1 MIYFIIW
8 CPHVKARI
16 SRYFESAA
24 VFLICGCSYL
34 LDDKSFRVKLLFSR
48 LRKPKRS
55 FHRFI
60 DKFPNFIAIL
70 RARVHEAI
78 RVESKTV
85 NLEFIDRLPAK
96 LKRNLLFIVPLLYS
110 KKFWTFVWIQRTRNI
125 IYAHV
130 IVRASA
136 SSARRQARAKEVIMK
151 QQLLLKPCLEDC
163 PFYYPCMFV
172 LEWTEKK
179 KQSARLRVTVPFNW
193 RSKITPVRD
202 QPKHRWNLRQLIK
215 GSWFFFLWWTNGG
228 WKQRRCKVPLWTS
241 EVVPASGTS
250 VTFWETADR
259 RR

>member
-96 LKRNLLFIVPLLYS
+96 LKRNLLFIVPSSLLEEILNVCLNSANAQYNLCS
-110 KKFWTFVWIQRTRNI
+110 RYRESERVK
-125 IYAHV
+125 
-130 IVRASA
+130 RAKT
-136 SSARRQARAKEVIMK
+136 SARERGHYEATVIIKAMLRRLSF
-151 QQLLLKPCLEDC
+151 LLS
-163 PFYYPCMFV
+163 MHV
-172 LEWTEKK
+172 RVRVNRKK
-179 KQSARLRVTVPFNW
+179 KT
-193 RSKITPVRD
+193 K
-202 QPKHRWNLRQLIK
+202 
-215 GSWFFFLWWTNGG
+215 
-228 WKQRRCKVPLWTS
+228 CK
-241 EVVPASGTS
+241 A
-250 VTFWETADR
+250 
-259 RR
+259 